1 MPLYTYEHPE
11 TRETVD
17 VLEKMN
23 DIHIHIDKDGVE
35 WRRIFHIPNA
45 SIDSQINPFDSKAFV
60 DKTGAGEGKY
70 GEMMDRSREMSQ
82 KRKDKL
88 GYDPVQKKYF
98 KEYSKTRNGTKHRLD
113 TDR

>member
-11 TRETVD
+11 TGETID

-23 DIHIHIDKDGVE
+23 DAHVYIGEGEVE
-35 WRRIFHIPNA
+35 WKRIFYAPNA
-45 SIDSQINPFDSKAFV
+45 NVDSQGDPFSSTAFV
-60 DKTGAGEGKY
+60 DKTGASKGTY
-70 GEMMDRSREMSQ
+70 GELMDRSRDMSE

-113 TDR
+113 PDR

>member
-11 TRETVD
+11 TGETVD

-23 DIHIHIDKDGVE
+23 DAHVYIGKDGVE
-35 WRRIFHIPNA
+35 WKRIFYVPNA
-45 SIDSQINPFDSKAFV
+45 SIDSQIDAFSSKAFV
-60 DKTGAGEGKY
+60 DKTGANKGTY
-70 GEMMDRSREMSQ
+70 GEMADRSREMSE

-98 KEYSKTRNGTKHRLD
+98 KEYSKSRNGVKHRLD
-113 TDR
+113 PDR